1 MRALHAEQRPRSI
14 AQEKSGIFSAAVIP
28 WPQAGQRERGTNR
41 LYVSGFGWGGGA
53 GELPVCASSA
63 HCSSQSRS
71 IIFGKRWMTTL
82 RNEPTASPSVRHSQ
96 GNTAGWAAVL
106 RMSLIGSNKKGCG
119 PTATL
124 SEKCKAA
131 RRPSDRLADL
141 EDRQVHRD
149 HHSTDQDA

>member
-14 AQEKSGIFSAAVIP
+14 AQEKSGIFSVAVIS
-28 WPQAGQRERGTNR
+28 WPQAGQRERGTNK

-82 RNEPTASPSVRHSQ
+82 RNEPTTSPNARHSQ

-106 RMSLIGSNKKGCG
+106 RMSFIGSNKKGYG
-119 PTATL
+119 RTVTL
-124 SEKCKAA
+124 RKGQGGKTTV
-131 RRPSDRLADL
+131 RLPG
-141 EDRQVHRD
+141 R
-149 HHSTDQDA
+149 S